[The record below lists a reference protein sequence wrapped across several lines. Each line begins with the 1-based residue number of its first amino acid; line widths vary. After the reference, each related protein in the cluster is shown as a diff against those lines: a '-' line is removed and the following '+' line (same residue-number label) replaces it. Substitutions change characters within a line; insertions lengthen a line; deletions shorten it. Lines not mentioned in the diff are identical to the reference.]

1 MLEPVNSYDD
11 LLKRLTRRMQ
21 ETEVADQL
29 FEILRQAYEREL
41 NKVNQVG
48 LALSRPQR
56 GRLLQQVAQAVLAD
70 VQTKIDGVQ

>member
-70 VQTKIDGVQ
+70 VQTNIDGVQ